1 MTPLKLGRR
10 QAVSTGMTTSGV
22 IEHFNVVEDIAAGS
36 LPGGI
41 GFTADA
47 LMRSKISHGYDGVQY
62 DIVLAV
68 IKQDMPAL
76 RGKLVTALAEL

>member
-1 MTPLKLGRR
+1 
-10 QAVSTGMTTSGV
+10 
-22 IEHFNVVEDIAAGS
+22 
-36 LPGGI
+36 
-41 GFTADA
+41 
-47 LMRSKISHGYDGVQY
+47 MRSKISHGYDGVQY